1 MGCHF
6 SSPGSP
12 SIWILISLR
21 VRAVGIG
28 KLSKECQVIKWRPLK
43 YWKVGSGVHC
53 SKDKIK
59 TGLQKT
65 KAPYTSEHLFLAQ
78 FWTSLSDAVT
88 HLSRSKTQ
96 RFSNNLPSE
105 PQISESSLNSSAAQV
120 SFLVW
125 HLSVKVEMT
134 ALEKTNRGDKRTN
147 GNEDYFPP
155 VEGKMIFLNPNHD

>member
-6 SSPGSP
+6 SSPSSP

-43 YWKVGSGVHC
+43 YWMAGSGVQW
-53 SKDKIK
+53 SKKIK

-65 KAPYTSEHLFLAQ
+65 KASYTSEHLFLAQ

-125 HLSVKVEMT
+125 HLPVKVEMT
-134 ALEKTNRGDKRTN
+134 PLEKTNLGDKRTN
-147 GNEDYFPP
+147 RN
-155 VEGKMIFLNPNHD
+155 